1 MEIIRLARELVAP
14 RNYFAVL
21 GSLMVAGFVGPLL
34 TNSWEGRI
42 AGSLF
47 IFLLVVSISSAVSP
61 SKAIR
66 LQVLILGLF
75 AWLFICASAVLGVSF
90 LATPTIKAVS
100 YFGGFLFLL
109 FGTFVIF
116 RDVFS
121 GMVTAN
127 RICGAICL
135 YLLLGACF
143 AVLYLVVDLV
153 DPQAFNAS
161 PVLADR
167 FNENDPRHERLSLLM
182 YYSMITLSTVGY
194 GDITPVNR
202 VARTLAWVEA
212 VGGQLYLSVMVARLV
227 GLHLVRAQADA
238 ANRSQ
243 SVGD

>member
-1 MEIIRLARELVAP
+1 MEIIRLARDLVAP
-14 RNYFAVL
+14 RNYFSVL
-21 GSLMVAGFVGPLL
+21 GALLVAGFVGPLL
-34 TNSWEGRI
+34 TNSWEGRVF
-42 AGSLF
+42 GSLF

-66 LQVLILGLF
+66 MQVLVLGVC
-75 AWLFICASAVLGVSF
+75 AWLFICGSSVLGIPGID
-90 LATPTIKAVS
+90 TPTIKAAS
-100 YFGGFLFLL
+100 YFCGFLFLL
-109 FGTFVIF
+109 LGTFVIF

-121 GMVTAN
+121 GQVTAN

-153 DPQAFNAS
+153 DPHAFNAS
-161 PVLADR
+161 PPLADR
-167 FNENDPRHERLSLLM
+167 FDERDPRHERLSLLM
-182 YYSMITLSTVGY
+182 YFSMVTLSTVGY

-227 GLHLVRAQADA
+227 GLHLVRAQANA
-238 ANRSQ
+238 ANRSEGI
-243 SVGD
+243 GD